1 MDALLEEN
9 IIADY
14 VIGVSAGI
22 AYGTSYVSRQ
32 IGRNLELSVDY
43 MHDKR
48 YMGVRHLFNPKNRS
62 YYNKDFAFRAIPKT
76 VVPFDYDAFAKS
88 NESSTTIAVL
98 TNLNTGKPEYHK
110 LPSDDWDRHTNLVWA
125 SCALPIIFQPEEI
138 DGQLYMDGGIS
149 DPIPFQHAIDDG
161 CDKIITIL
169 TRERSYSKFSS
180 SSEKLASRIYRKYPD
195 FSQTLLT
202 RHEKYNKS
210 RERIFELSEMLING
224 LLATPKITL
233 YTPKRLRNGIIS
245 FNVDDLSSSEVC
257 DILSSQYDVCAR
269 CGLHC
274 APLIHKH
281 LGTLSSG
288 TVRISVAGDNTFDE
302 AEYFLNAIRE
312 IAN

>member
-1 MDALLEEN
+1 MKLGLVLEGGASRSLFSCGVMDALLEEN

-43 MHDKR
+43 MYDKR

-210 RERIFELSEMLING
+210 RERIFELSDKGEMFVI
-224 LLATPKITL
+224 TPTD
-233 YTPKRLRNGIIS
+233 TTGFSRTERRPERLQAM
-245 FNVDDLSSSEVC
+245 FDDGYSA
-257 DILSSQYDVCAR
+257 AR
-269 CGLHC
+269 KVMPEL
-274 APLIHKH
+274 KK
-281 LGTLSSG
+281 
-288 TVRISVAGDNTFDE
+288 
-302 AEYFLNAIRE
+302 YLNI
-312 IAN
+312 